1 MLMQGIRDHA
11 TGWIAWVI
19 VILISIPFA
28 LWGINEYLSPTSNVA
43 VAVIDGTDVSI
54 NEFQRTYQRRREQLQ
69 SLLGASFDINQLD
82 EDRLREEALD
92 QLINDEVVLQA
103 AREGGMRIGDQQ
115 LAHAIQAQPVFN
127 QGGIFS
133 EDLYQQWLRNQGF
146 SPGRFEYDLKRSMLA
161 EQIVAGI
168 ATSAI
173 VTERELEA
181 AVRLQRQKRVIETLT
196 LPVAR
201 FSDMVI
207 ADADIRAYYD
217 SNQADYVAPEQVKLK
232 YIELSRD
239 AIASA
244 VQVEDG
250 ELRAVYEQRMADF
263 QTPEQR
269 DASHIL
275 LTLDDDADEATVAAT
290 RERLEAIKAQF
301 DSGASFEELAL
312 EHSQD
317 PGSARQGG
325 SLGAISRG
333 VMDPAFEDAVF
344 ELALNEVSDP
354 VRSAF
359 GLHLIKVE
367 AIHASKLPA
376 FEEVRDEMRAKY
388 QDEKA
393 EREFVEQVETMVTL
407 AFEDSESLQSV
418 GDALGLT
425 PGVSDWVSPQ
435 VTSNSGIGR
444 SPAVIAAAFNPDVLR
459 DGFNSEPIELD
470 PSRVIVLRIAE
481 HRPSRQQPLEEVQD
495 SIRRTLAAREAR
507 KLAADSGRTLLE
519 RLRSGEDRQDVAA
532 QAELEWSGELELTR
546 DSRKVDAS
554 VANRVFRMT
563 RPGSA
568 QTVFDG
574 IAGAGGDFVIVGL
587 SGVIDGVLAD
597 EDKEQREAATRN
609 LEVEA
614 GRAAYDAVVQALRN
628 SADVVILRENL

>member
-54 NEFQRTYQRRREQLQ
+54 NEFQRTYQRQRGQLQ

-82 EDRLREEALD
+82 EDRLREQALD

-115 LAHAIQAQPVFN
+115 LAHAIQSQSVFS

-173 VTERELEA
+173 VTERQLEA

-201 FSDMVI
+201 FSDVVI
-207 ADADIRAYYD
+207 EDADIRAYYD
-217 SNQADYVAPEQVKLK
+217 SNQADYVAPEQVKLE

-275 LTLDDDADEATVAAT
+275 LTLDDDADEATVATT

-301 DSGASFEELAL
+301 DSGTSFEELAL

-359 GLHLIKVE
+359 GLHLIKVD

-376 FEEVRDEMRAKY
+376 FEEVRDKMRAKY

-393 EREFVEQVETMVTL
+393 EREFVEQVETMVTM
-407 AFEDSESLQSV
+407 AFEDSESLQPV
-418 GDALGLT
+418 ADALGLT

-435 VTSNSGIGR
+435 VASNSGIGR
-444 SPAVIAAAFNPDVLR
+444 NPAVIAAAFNPDVLR

-532 QAELEWSGELELTR
+532 QAELEWSGELELAR

-554 VANRVFRMT
+554 VANTVFRMT
-563 RPGSA
+563 RPGSG

-587 SGVIDGVLAD
+587 SRVIDGVLAD

-628 SADVVILRENL
+628 SADVVIIRENL

>member
-54 NEFQRTYQRRREQLQ
+54 NEFQRTYQRRRDQLR

-115 LAHAIQAQPVFN
+115 LAHAIQAQPVFS

-201 FSDMVI
+201 FSDVVI
-207 ADADIRAYYD
+207 EDADIRAYYD

-359 GLHLIKVE
+359 GLHLIKVD

-376 FEEVRDEMRAKY
+376 FEEVREKMRAKY

-393 EREFVEQVETMVTL
+393 EREFVEQVEIMVTL

-418 GDALGLT
+418 ADALGLT

-435 VTSNSGIGR
+435 VASNSGIGR
-444 SPAVIAAAFNPDVLR
+444 NPAVIAAAFNPDVLR

-507 KLAADSGRTLLE
+507 KLTADSGRTLLE

-532 QAELEWSGELELTR
+532 QAELEWSGELELAR
-546 DSRKVDAS
+546 GSRKVDAS
-554 VANRVFRMT
+554 VANTVFRMT

-587 SGVIDGVLAD
+587 SRVIDGVLAD

-628 SADVVILRENL
+628 SADVVIMRENL

>member
-54 NEFQRTYQRRREQLQ
+54 NEFQRTYQRQRDQLQ

-82 EDRLREEALD
+82 EDRLREQALD
-92 QLINDEVVLQA
+92 QIIDDEVVLQA

-115 LAHAIQAQPVFN
+115 LAHAIQSQPVFS

-173 VTERELEA
+173 VTERQLEA

-201 FSDMVI
+201 FSDVVI
-207 ADADIRAYYD
+207 EDADIRAYYD

-301 DSGASFEELAL
+301 DSGTSFEELAL

-359 GLHLIKVE
+359 GLHLINVD

-376 FEEVRDEMRAKY
+376 FEEVRDKMRAKY

-418 GDALGLT
+418 ADALGLT

-435 VTSNSGIGR
+435 VASNSGIGR
-444 SPAVIAAAFNPDVLR
+444 NPAVIAAAFNPDVLR

-481 HRPSRQQPLEEVQD
+481 HRPSRQQPMEEVQD

-532 QAELEWSGELELTR
+532 QAELEWSGELELAR

-554 VANRVFRMT
+554 VANTVFRMT

-587 SGVIDGVLAD
+587 SRVIDGVLAD

-628 SADVVILRENL
+628 SADVVIIRENL

>member
-54 NEFQRTYQRRREQLQ
+54 NEFQRTYQRQRDQLQ

-82 EDRLREEALD
+82 EDRLREQALD
-92 QLINDEVVLQA
+92 QIIDDEVVLQA

-115 LAHAIQAQPVFN
+115 LAHAIQSQPVFS

-173 VTERELEA
+173 VTERQLEA

-201 FSDMVI
+201 FSDVVI
-207 ADADIRAYYD
+207 EDADIRAYYD

-301 DSGASFEELAL
+301 DSGTSFEELAL

-359 GLHLIKVE
+359 GLHLINVD

-376 FEEVRDEMRAKY
+376 FEEVRDKMRAKY

-418 GDALGLT
+418 ADALGLT

-435 VTSNSGIGR
+435 VASNSGIGR
-444 SPAVIAAAFNPDVLR
+444 NPAVIAAAFNPDVLR

-532 QAELEWSGELELTR
+532 QAELEWSGELELAR

-554 VANRVFRMT
+554 VANTVFRMT

-587 SGVIDGVLAD
+587 SRVIDGVLAD

-628 SADVVILRENL
+628 SADVVIIRENL

>member
-54 NEFQRTYQRRREQLQ
+54 NEFQRTYQRQRGQLQ

-82 EDRLREEALD
+82 EDRLREQALD

-115 LAHAIQAQPVFN
+115 LAHAIQSQSVFS

-201 FSDMVI
+201 FSDVVI
-207 ADADIRAYYD
+207 EDADIRAYYD

-275 LTLDDDADEATVAAT
+275 LTLDDDADEATVATT

-301 DSGASFEELAL
+301 DSGTSFEELAL

-359 GLHLIKVE
+359 GLHLIKVD

-376 FEEVRDEMRAKY
+376 FEEVRDKMRAKY

-418 GDALGLT
+418 ADALGLT

-435 VTSNSGIGR
+435 VASNSGIGR
-444 SPAVIAAAFNPDVLR
+444 NPAVIAAAFNPDVLR

-532 QAELEWSGELELTR
+532 QAELEWSGELELAR

-554 VANRVFRMT
+554 VANTVFRMT
-563 RPGSA
+563 RPGSG

-587 SGVIDGVLAD
+587 SRVIDGVLAD

-628 SADVVILRENL
+628 SADVVIIRENL

>member
-28 LWGINEYLSPTSNVA
+28 LWGINEYLGPTSNVA

-54 NEFQRTYQRRREQLQ
+54 NEFQRSYQRRRDQLQ
-69 SLLGASFDINQLD
+69 SLLGPSFDINQLD

-103 AREGGMRIGDQQ
+103 ARAGGMRIGDQQ
-115 LAHAIQAQPVFN
+115 LALAIQAQALFG

-133 EDLYQQWLRNQGF
+133 EDRYQQWLRNQGF
-146 SPGRFEYDLKRSMLA
+146 SPGGFEYDLKRSMLT
-161 EQIVAGI
+161 EQVVAGI
-168 ATSAI
+168 ASSAI
-173 VTERELEA
+173 VTERELESA
-181 AVRLQRQKRVIETLT
+181 IRLRRQKRVIETLT
-196 LPVAR
+196 VPVAR
-201 FSDMVI
+201 FSDVVI
-207 ADADIRAYYD
+207 DDAAIRAHYD
-217 SNQADYVAPEQVKLK
+217 SNEADYVAPEQVKLK

-244 VQVEDG
+244 VQVEDD
-250 ELRAVYEQRMADF
+250 ELRAVYAQRMADF

-275 LTLDDDADEATVAAT
+275 LILDDDADEATVAAT
-290 RERLEAIKAQF
+290 RERLRAIKAQM
-301 DSGASFEELAL
+301 DGGTSFEELAL

-344 ELALNEVSDP
+344 RLALNEVSDP

-359 GLHLIKVE
+359 GLHLIKVD
-367 AIHASKLPA
+367 AIHASKLPT
-376 FEEVRDEMRAKY
+376 FEEVRDKMRTKY

-393 EREFVEQVETMVTL
+393 EREFVEQVEAMVTL
-407 AFEDSESLQSV
+407 AFEDPESLQAV
-418 GDALGLT
+418 ADALGLT

-435 VTSNSGIGR
+435 VASNSGIGR
-444 SPAVIAAAFNPDVLR
+444 NPAVIAAAFNPDVLR
-459 DGFNSEPIELD
+459 DGFNSEAIELD

-495 SIRRTLAAREAR
+495 RIQRTLAAQEAR
-507 KLAADSGRTLLE
+507 KLAADSGGTLLE
-519 RLRSGEDRQDVAA
+519 RLRSGEDRQEVAA
-532 QAELEWSGELELTR
+532 QSELEWSGELELAR
-546 DSRKVDAS
+546 DSRNVGAG
-554 VANRVFRMT
+554 VTNAVFRMT
-563 RPGSA
+563 RPASA

-587 SGVIDGVLAD
+587 SRVIDGVLAD
-597 EDKEQREAATRN
+597 EDKEQRQAATRN

-628 SADVVILRENL
+628 STDVVIMRENL

>member
-54 NEFQRTYQRRREQLQ
+54 NEFQRTYQRRRDQLR

-201 FSDMVI
+201 FSDVVI
-207 ADADIRAYYD
+207 EEADIRAYYD
-217 SNQADYVAPEQVKLK
+217 SNQADYVAPEQVKLE

-250 ELRAVYEQRMADF
+250 ELRAVYGQRMADF

-359 GLHLIKVE
+359 GLHLIKVD

-376 FEEVRDEMRAKY
+376 FEEVRDKMRAKY

-393 EREFVEQVETMVTL
+393 EREFIELVETMVTL

-418 GDALGLT
+418 ADALGLT

-435 VTSNSGIGR
+435 VASNSGIGR
-444 SPAVIAAAFNPDVLR
+444 NPAVIAAAFNPDVLR

-532 QAELEWSGELELTR
+532 QAELEWSGELELAR

-554 VANRVFRMT
+554 VANTVFRMT
-563 RPGSA
+563 RPGSG

-587 SGVIDGVLAD
+587 SRVIDGVLAD

-628 SADVVILRENL
+628 SADVVIVRENL

>member
-115 LAHAIQAQPVFN
+115 LAHAIQAQPVFS

-173 VTERELEA
+173 VTERELEV

-201 FSDMVI
+201 FSDVVI
-207 ADADIRAYYD
+207 EEADIRAYYD
-217 SNQADYVAPEQVKLK
+217 SNQADYVAPEQVKLE

-250 ELRAVYEQRMADF
+250 ELRAVYGQRMADF

-269 DASHIL
+269 EASHIL

-344 ELALNEVSDP
+344 ELALDAVSDP

-359 GLHLIKVE
+359 GLHLIKVD

-376 FEEVRDEMRAKY
+376 FEEVRDKMRAKY

-393 EREFVEQVETMVTL
+393 EREFVELVETMVTL

-418 GDALGLT
+418 ADALGLT

-435 VTSNSGIGR
+435 VASNSGIGR
-444 SPAVIAAAFNPDVLR
+444 NPAVIAAAFNPDVLR

-532 QAELEWSGELELTR
+532 QAELEWSGELELAR

-554 VANRVFRMT
+554 VANTVFRMT
-563 RPGSA
+563 RPGSG

-587 SGVIDGVLAD
+587 SRVIDGVLAD

-628 SADVVILRENL
+628 SADVVIIRENL

>member
-115 LAHAIQAQPVFN
+115 LAHAIQAQPVFS

-201 FSDMVI
+201 FSDVVI
-207 ADADIRAYYD
+207 EDADIRAYYD
-217 SNQADYVAPEQVKLK
+217 SNQADYVAPEQVKLE

-250 ELRAVYEQRMADF
+250 ELRAVYEQRMADY

-359 GLHLIKVE
+359 GLHLIKVD

-376 FEEVRDEMRAKY
+376 FEEVRDKMRAKY

-418 GDALGLT
+418 ADALGLT

-435 VTSNSGIGR
+435 AASNSGIGR
-444 SPAVIAAAFNPDVLR
+444 NPAVIAAAFNPDVLR
-459 DGFNSEPIELD
+459 DGFNSEPVELD

-495 SIRRTLAAREAR
+495 SIRRTLAARDAR

-532 QAELEWSGELELTR
+532 QAELEWSGELELAR

-554 VANRVFRMT
+554 VANTVFRMT

-587 SGVIDGVLAD
+587 SRVIDGVLAD

-628 SADVVILRENL
+628 SADVAIIRENL

>member
-54 NEFQRTYQRRREQLQ
+54 NEFQRTYQRRRDQLR

-115 LAHAIQAQPVFN
+115 LAHAIQSQSVFS

-201 FSDMVI
+201 FSDVVI
-207 ADADIRAYYD
+207 EDADIRAYYD

-344 ELALNEVSDP
+344 ELALNAVSDP

-359 GLHLIKVE
+359 GLHLIKVD

-376 FEEVRDEMRAKY
+376 FEEVRDKMRAKY

-418 GDALGLT
+418 ADALGLT
-425 PGVSDWVSPQ
+425 PGVSDWVSPR
-435 VTSNSGIGR
+435 VASNSGIGR
-444 SPAVIAAAFNPDVLR
+444 NPAVIAAAFNPDVLR

-519 RLRSGEDRQDVAA
+519 RLRSGEDRRDVAA
-532 QAELEWSGELELTR
+532 QAELEWSGELELAR

-554 VANRVFRMT
+554 VANTVFRMT

-587 SGVIDGVLAD
+587 SRVIDGVLAD

-628 SADVVILRENL
+628 SADVVIMRENL

>member
-54 NEFQRTYQRRREQLQ
+54 NEFQRTYQRRRDQLR

-115 LAHAIQAQPVFN
+115 LAHAIQAQPVFS

-181 AVRLQRQKRVIETLT
+181 AVRLQRQKRVIEILT

-201 FSDMVI
+201 FSDVVI
-207 ADADIRAYYD
+207 EDADIRAYYD
-217 SNQADYVAPEQVKLK
+217 SNQADYVAPEQVKLE

-250 ELRAVYEQRMADF
+250 ELRALYEQRMADF

-301 DSGASFEELAL
+301 DSGTSFEELAL

-359 GLHLIKVE
+359 GLHLIKVD

-376 FEEVRDEMRAKY
+376 FEEVRDKMRAKY

-418 GDALGLT
+418 ADALGLT

-435 VTSNSGIGR
+435 VASNSGIGR
-444 SPAVIAAAFNPDVLR
+444 NPAVIAAAFNPDVLR

-495 SIRRTLAAREAR
+495 SIRRTLATREAR

-532 QAELEWSGELELTR
+532 QAELEWSGELELAR
-546 DSRKVDAS
+546 GSRKVDAS
-554 VANRVFRMT
+554 VANTVFRMT
-563 RPGSA
+563 RPGSG

-574 IAGAGGDFVIVGL
+574 LAGAGGDFVIVGL
-587 SGVIDGVLAD
+587 SRVIDGVLAD

-628 SADVVILRENL
+628 SADVVIIRENL

>member
-92 QLINDEVVLQA
+92 QLINDEIVLQA

-115 LAHAIQAQPVFN
+115 LAHAIQAQPVFS

-201 FSDMVI
+201 FSDVVI
-207 ADADIRAYYD
+207 EDADIRAYYD
-217 SNQADYVAPEQVKLK
+217 SNQADYVAPEQVKLE

-250 ELRAVYEQRMADF
+250 ELRAVYGQRMADF

-325 SLGAISRG
+325 SLGAINRG

-359 GLHLIKVE
+359 GLHLIKVD

-376 FEEVRDEMRAKY
+376 FEEVRDKMRAKY

-418 GDALGLT
+418 ADALGLT

-435 VTSNSGIGR
+435 VASNSGIGR
-444 SPAVIAAAFNPDVLR
+444 NPAVIAAAFNPDVLR

-532 QAELEWSGELELTR
+532 QAELEWSGELELAR

-554 VANRVFRMT
+554 VANTVFRMT
-563 RPGSA
+563 RPGSG

-587 SGVIDGVLAD
+587 SRVIDGVLAD

-628 SADVVILRENL
+628 SADVVIIRENL